1 MSLLL
6 LFLRPKGFKDNV
18 LNDTKR
24 PLYYIVLLDVI
35 RVLSNLLLAF
45 IMGFYPRDVP
55 EYSDIVFHFKDNLL
69 LEADGRGSKTN
80 SRSRSYGSTSKRTNP
95 LDIRVSDGDREVF
108 MFPSNINSNES
119 NYFSD
124 STDGEEQF
132 SPRTQENIK
141 RIDMIKHALRTG
153 NVDHAAL

>member
-1 MSLLL
+1 
-6 LFLRPKGFKDNV
+6 
-18 LNDTKR
+18 
-24 PLYYIVLLDVI
+24 
-35 RVLSNLLLAF
+35 
-45 IMGFYPRDVP
+45 MGFYPRDVP

-95 LDIRVSDGDREVF
+95 LDIRVSDGDREGF

-132 SPRTQENIK
+132 SPRTQENMK

-153 NVDHAAL
+153 MSNTLPYEATFSCDMAFRKPIMDLNFID